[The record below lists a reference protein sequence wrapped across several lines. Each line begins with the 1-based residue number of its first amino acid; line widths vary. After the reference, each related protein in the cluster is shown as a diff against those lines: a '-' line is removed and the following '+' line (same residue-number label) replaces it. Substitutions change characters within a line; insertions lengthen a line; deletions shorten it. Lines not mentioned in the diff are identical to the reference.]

1 MHNLKWKWDSV
12 YFLGLTFQ
20 ILRKEELYYLN
31 IIHVICSA
39 CQLEQLT
46 DPRVFLITGTLQSL
60 QEFIILYQFP
70 QLSISNYFLA
80 FPKRLH
86 LIFVA
91 SLSIG
96 KFLDFIFI
104 NHFFEFNLI
113 IWQMFT
119 PVWWCAS
126 VSGDTRDIS

>member
-1 MHNLKWKWDSV
+1 M
-12 YFLGLTFQ
+12 
-20 ILRKEELYYLN
+20 N
-31 IIHVICSA
+31 IIHIICSA
-39 CQLEQLT
+39 CQLKQLR
-46 DPRVFLITGTLQSL
+46 DPRVFLITGTMQSL
-60 QEFIILYQFP
+60 QEFIILYQF
-70 QLSISNYFLA
+70 LSISNYFLA

-113 IWQMFT
+113 I
-119 PVWWCAS
+119 
-126 VSGDTRDIS
+126 